1 VSNQPKETIQSTAPS
16 NARELH
22 ITRVFDAPRDLVFKA
37 WTDPEHLANWW
48 GPRGSVTPK
57 CEMDARP
64 GGSYQFLMRA
74 ASGREVI
81 WSGVCRELKA
91 PEKLVLTCSIRN
103 PDGTVISAETVLTL
117 TLEDQQ
123 GKTRLTLHQGVFD
136 SVENCEAHQRG
147 WRDALDRIGEYLAR
161 V

>member
-1 VSNQPKETIQSTAPS
+1 M
-16 NARELH
+16 RELR
-22 ITRVFDAPRDLVFKA
+22 ITRVLEAPRELVFKA
-37 WTDPEHLANWW
+37 WIDPQHLINWW
-48 GPRGSVTPK
+48 GPRGFSTPN

-64 GGSYQFLMRA
+64 GGSYQFRMRA

-81 WSGVCRELKA
+81 WSGVCRELIE
-91 PEKLVLTCSIRN
+91 PERLVLTCSIRN
-103 PDGTVISAETVLTL
+103 LDGSLVSAETVLTL

-136 SVENCEAHQRG
+136 SDENCRAHGQG
-147 WRDALDRIGEYLAR
+147 WNDALDRIGEYLAR

>member
-1 VSNQPKETIQSTAPS
+1 MSNQLKEATPS
-16 NARELH
+16 ATRELR
-22 ITRVFDAPRDLVFKA
+22 ITRIFDAPRELVFKA
-37 WTDPEHLANWW
+37 WTDPQHLINWW
-48 GPRGSVTPK
+48 GPRGSFTPK

-74 ASGREVI
+74 SSGREVI
-81 WSGVCRELKA
+81 WSGVCREFIA
-91 PEKLVLTCSIRN
+91 PEKLVLTCSVRN
-103 PDGTVISAETVLTL
+103 LDGTVISAETVLTL

-136 SVENCEAHQRG
+136 SEQNREAHSRG
-147 WRDALDRIGEYLAR
+147 WSDALDRIGEYLAR